1 MDTGF
6 DGDLI
11 VPASLPEGIQPVREM
26 PYRLIDGTQGSV
38 FIFNG
43 SVQISDFAPIPAEI
57 IADGDDFIIGTG
69 ILRRYEV
76 ILDHGQRVTVNP

>member
-6 DGDLI
+6 DRDLI

-43 SVQISDFAPIPAEI
+43 YVQISDFAPI
-57 IADGDDFIIGTG
+57 
-69 ILRRYEV
+69 L
-76 ILDHGQRVTVNP
+76 LKS